1 MNENTFA
8 SRRTHTRI
16 KFAPLTT
23 SCQLVCITPQ
33 SPAAQTLNKLS
44 GAPVYEPD
52 RSLTPTAIFPD
63 VRAVDP
69 DNIFPHGPANRYL
82 SISPDDLE
90 WFVDEKPIAEVW
102 TECTNERTDADYIID
117 RSDSDTRGTLKV
129 MKNLAPATKAVLHFK
144 GKFYD
149 WRTGIAYSV
158 ESDDIALTCT
168 DKAADA
174 VKCYVDKPSI
184 VYDPLFDNLLLYEY
198 KAARGL
204 TASGNRDDFKDG
216 KSYEQDVNVILT
228 IGTKEVESLSG
239 TGYKMRVVHLGT
251 EVPLTPKSE
260 ASPELTYAV
269 YPRISF
275 DMRLVAKGEYEVQFV
290 KVGKDGKDDKVVARS
305 TIGIKTQVTMPTDG
319 QGLRG
324 ADIASSQKTY
334 ANTAIINVRDRLVEY
349 PELYY
354 LIRWF
359 TQAQYNDNGVWKY
372 AKENEWQHGTDML
385 VEVADLGIGTTKND
399 SFFDYWF
406 TVDAHPTATLC
417 ADEAG
422 NVLTDE
428 SGSFL
433 IC

>member
-8 SRRTHTRI
+8 SRRTHTRV
-16 KFAPLTT
+16 KFSPLTV
-23 SCQLVCITPQ
+23 SCQLVCVTPQ
-33 SPAAQTLNKLS
+33 SPAAQTVNTLIT
-44 GAPVYEPD
+44 PPQYEPN
-52 RSLTPTAIFPD
+52 RALSPTAIFPD

-82 SISPDDLE
+82 SLDVGGIAWYVNE
-90 WFVDEKPIAEVW
+90 QPIADVW
-102 TECTNERTDADYIID
+102 EPDVDFTIDHSDTE
-117 RSDSDTRGTLKV
+117 TRGTLLVK
-129 MKNLAPATKAVLHFK
+129 KNLPASDKAVLHFT
-144 GKFYD
+144 GQFLD
-149 WRTGIAYSV
+149 WRTGIAYTV
-158 ESDDIALTCT
+158 ESDDLALTCT
-168 DKAADA
+168 DKGADA
-174 VKCYVDKPSI
+174 VQCYVDKPLI
-184 VYDPLFDNLLLYEY
+184 TYDPLFDNLLLYEY

-204 TASGNRDDFKDG
+204 TVSGNRDDFKDG

-228 IGTKEVESLSG
+228 IGTQEVKTLSG
-239 TGYKMRVVHLGT
+239 TGYKMRVARLGT
-251 EVPLTPKSE
+251 EIPLTPKSE
-260 ASPELTYAV
+260 SAPELTFAA

-275 DMRLVAKGEYEVQFV
+275 DMRLVAKGEYEVQFF
-290 KVGKDGKDDKVVARS
+290 KDDNKVVARS
-305 TIGIKTQVTMPTDG
+305 PIGIRTQVTMPTDG

-324 ADIASSQKTY
+324 ADIAASQKTY

-372 AKENEWQHGTDML
+372 AAEKEWQHGTDML

-417 ADEAG
+417 TDEAG

>member
-8 SRRTHTRI
+8 SRRTHTRV
-16 KFAPLTT
+16 KFSPLTT
-23 SCQLVCITPQ
+23 TCQLVCLTPQ
-33 SPAAQTLNKLS
+33 SPAAQTVNTLL
-44 GAPVYEPD
+44 PTPEYEPD
-52 RSLTPTAIFPD
+52 RVASPTAIFPD

-82 SISPDDLE
+82 SLDPRDIK
-90 WFVDEKPIAEVW
+90 WFVNEKPIDDVW
-102 TECTNERTDADYIID
+102 KNEEDYTID
-117 RSDSDTRGTLKV
+117 QSDSDTRGTLLVK
-129 MKNLAPATKAVLHFK
+129 KNLSANDKAVLHFK
-144 GKFYD
+144 GTFLD
-149 WRTGIAYSV
+149 WRTGLAYTV
-158 ESDDIALTCT
+158 ESDDLALTCT
-168 DKAADA
+168 DKGADA
-174 VKCYVDKPSI
+174 VQCYVDKPSI

-198 KAARGL
+198 KEARGL
-204 TASGNRDDFKDG
+204 TVIGSRDDAKDG
-216 KSYEQDVNVILT
+216 HSYEQDVNVLLT
-228 IGTKEVESLSG
+228 IGTKEVTSLSG
-239 TGYKMRVVHLGT
+239 TGYKMRVVHLGKT
-251 EVPLTPKSE
+251 MPLTPKSE
-260 ASPELTYAV
+260 ASPELTYAA

-275 DMRLVAKGEYEVQFV
+275 DLRLVAKGEYEVQFV
-290 KVGKDGKDDKVVARS
+290 KVGKDGKDDEVVARA

-324 ADIASSQKTY
+324 ADIAASQKTY

-372 AKENEWQHGTDML
+372 AAEKEWQHGTDML
-385 VEVADLGIGTTKND
+385 VEVADLGIGNTKND

-417 ADEAG
+417 TDEAG

-428 SGSFL
+428 SGAFL

>member
-8 SRRTHTRI
+8 SRRTHTRV
-16 KFAPLTT
+16 KFSPLTV
-23 SCQLVCITPQ
+23 SCQLVCLTPQ
-33 SPAAQTLNKLS
+33 SPAAQTVNTLIT
-44 GAPVYEPD
+44 PPQYEPD
-52 RSLTPTAIFPD
+52 RAASPTAIFPD

-69 DNIFPHGPANRYL
+69 DNVFPHGPANRYL
-82 SISPDDLE
+82 SLDVGGIE
-90 WFVDEKPIAEVW
+90 WYVNEKPIADVW
-102 TECTNERTDADYIID
+102 ENEEDYIID
-117 RSDSDTRGTLKV
+117 QSDSDTRGTLIVK
-129 MKNLAPATKAVLHFK
+129 KNLPASDKAVLHFK
-144 GKFYD
+144 GTFLD
-149 WRTGIAYSV
+149 WRTGIAYTV
-158 ESDDIALTCT
+158 ESDDLALTCT
-168 DKAADA
+168 DKGADA
-174 VKCYVDKPSI
+174 VQCYVDKPSI

-204 TASGNRDDFKDG
+204 TVIGQRDDYKDG
-216 KSYEQDVNVILT
+216 KCYEQDVNVILT
-228 IGTKEVESLSG
+228 IGTREVKSLSE
-239 TGYKMRVVHLGT
+239 TGYKMRVVLLGT
-251 EVPLTPKSE
+251 ETVLTPKSE
-260 ASPELTYAV
+260 SAPELTYAA

-290 KVGKDGKDDKVVARS
+290 KDKKVVARS
-305 TIGIKTQVTMPTDG
+305 PIGIKTQVTMPTNG

-324 ADIASSQKTY
+324 ADIAASQKTY

-372 AKENEWQHGTDML
+372 AAEKEWQHGVDML
-385 VEVADLGIGTTKND
+385 VAVADLGIGTTKND

-428 SGSFL
+428 GGNFL

>member
-8 SRRTHTRI
+8 SRRTHTRV
-16 KFAPLTT
+16 KFSPLTV
-23 SCQLVCITPQ
+23 SCQLVCLTPQ
-33 SPAAQTLNKLS
+33 SPAAQTVNTLS
-44 GAPVYEPD
+44 TPPQYEPN
-52 RSLTPTAIFPD
+52 RALSPTAIFPD

-69 DNIFPHGPANRYL
+69 DNIFPHGPANKYL
-82 SISPDDLE
+82 SLDVGGIAWYVNE
-90 WFVDEKPIAEVW
+90 QPIADVW
-102 TECTNERTDADYIID
+102 EPDVDFTID
-117 RSDSDTRGTLKV
+117 QSDTDTRGTLLVK
-129 MKNLAPATKAVLHFK
+129 KNLPASDKAVLHFK
-144 GKFYD
+144 GTFLD
-149 WRTGIAYSV
+149 WRTGIAYTV
-158 ESDDIALTCT
+158 ESDDLALTCT
-168 DKAADA
+168 DKGADA
-174 VKCYVDKPSI
+174 VQCYVDKPSI

-204 TASGNRDDFKDG
+204 TDSGSRDDFKDG
-216 KSYEQDVNVILT
+216 KCYEQDVNVILT
-228 IGTKEVESLSG
+228 IGTKQVESLSG
-239 TGYKMRVVHLGT
+239 TGYKMRVARLGT
-251 EVPLTPKSE
+251 EIPLTPKSE
-260 ASPELTYAV
+260 SAPELTYAA

-290 KVGKDGKDDKVVARS
+290 KDKKVVARS
-305 TIGIKTQVTMPTDG
+305 PIGIRTQVTMPTDG

-324 ADIASSQKTY
+324 ADIAASQKTY

-372 AKENEWQHGTDML
+372 AKEKEWQHGTDML

-417 ADEAG
+417 TDEAG

>member
-8 SRRTHTRI
+8 SRRTHTRV
-16 KFAPLTT
+16 KFSPLTV
-23 SCQLVCITPQ
+23 SCQLVCVTPQ
-33 SPAAQTLNKLS
+33 SPAAQTVNTLQS
-44 GAPVYEPD
+44 PPQYEPN
-52 RSLTPTAIFPD
+52 RALSPTAIFPD

-69 DNIFPHGPANRYL
+69 DNIFPHGPANKYL
-82 SISPDDLE
+82 SLDVGGIAWYVNE
-90 WFVDEKPIAEVW
+90 QPIADVW
-102 TECTNERTDADYIID
+102 EPDVDFTID
-117 RSDSDTRGTLKV
+117 QSDTDTRGTLLVK
-129 MKNLAPATKAVLHFK
+129 KNLPASDKAVLHFK
-144 GKFYD
+144 GTFLD
-149 WRTGIAYSV
+149 WRTGIAYTV
-158 ESDDIALTCT
+158 ESDDLALTCT
-168 DKAADA
+168 DKGADA
-174 VKCYVDKPSI
+174 VQCYVDKPSI

-204 TASGNRDDFKDG
+204 TVSGNRDDFKDG

-228 IGTKEVESLSG
+228 IGTKQVESLSG
-239 TGYKMRVVHLGT
+239 TGYKMRVVHLGKT
-251 EVPLTPKSE
+251 TPLTPKSE
-260 ASPELTYAV
+260 ASPELTFAA

-275 DMRLVAKGEYEVQFV
+275 DMRLVAKGEYEVQFF
-290 KVGKDGKDDKVVARS
+290 KDDNKVVARS
-305 TIGIKTQVTMPTDG
+305 PIGIRTQVTMPTDG

-324 ADIASSQKTY
+324 ADIAASQKTY

-372 AKENEWQHGTDML
+372 AAEKEWQHGTDML

-417 ADEAG
+417 TDEAG

-428 SGSFL
+428 SGAFL

>member
-8 SRRTHTRI
+8 SRRTHTRV
-16 KFAPLTT
+16 KFSPLTV
-23 SCQLVCITPQ
+23 SCQLVCVTPQ
-33 SPAAQTLNKLS
+33 SPAAQTVNTLIT
-44 GAPVYEPD
+44 PPQYEPN
-52 RSLTPTAIFPD
+52 RALSPTAIFPD

-69 DNIFPHGPANRYL
+69 DNIFPHGPANKYL
-82 SISPDDLE
+82 SLDVGGIAWYVNEQPIDD
-90 WFVDEKPIAEVW
+90 VW
-102 TECTNERTDADYIID
+102 DPRTDFTID
-117 RSDSDTRGTLKV
+117 QSDSDTRGTLIVK
-129 MKNLAPATKAVLHFK
+129 KNLPASDKAVLHFT
-144 GKFYD
+144 GQFLD
-149 WRTGIAYSV
+149 WRTGIAYTV
-158 ESDDIALTCT
+158 ESDDLALTCT
-168 DKAADA
+168 DKGADA
-174 VKCYVDKPSI
+174 VQCYVDKPLI

-204 TASGNRDDFKDG
+204 TVSGNRDDFKDG
-216 KSYEQDVNVILT
+216 KCYEQDVNVILT
-228 IGTKEVESLSG
+228 IGTKEVTSLSD
-239 TGYKMRVVHLGT
+239 TGYKMRVARLGT
-251 EVPLTPKSE
+251 EIPLTPNSE
-260 ASPELTYAV
+260 ASPELTYAS

-275 DMRLVAKGEYEVQFV
+275 DMRLVAKGEYEVQFF
-290 KVGKDGKDDKVVARS
+290 KDDNKVVARS
-305 TIGIKTQVTMPTDG
+305 PIGIRTQVTMPTDG

-324 ADIASSQKTY
+324 ADIAASQKTY

-372 AKENEWQHGTDML
+372 AAEKEWQHGTDML
-385 VEVADLGIGTTKND
+385 VEVADLGIGKTKND

-417 ADEAG
+417 TDEAG

-428 SGSFL
+428 AGSFL

>member
-8 SRRTHTRI
+8 SRRTHTRV
-16 KFAPLTT
+16 KFSPLTV
-23 SCQLVCITPQ
+23 SCQLVCLTPQ
-33 SPAAQTLNKLS
+33 SPAAQTVNTLIT
-44 GAPVYEPD
+44 PPQYEPD
-52 RSLTPTAIFPD
+52 RAASPTAIFPD

-69 DNIFPHGPANRYL
+69 DNVFPHGPANRYL
-82 SISPDDLE
+82 SLDVGGIE
-90 WFVDEKPIAEVW
+90 WYVNEKPIADVW
-102 TECTNERTDADYIID
+102 ENEEDYIID
-117 RSDSDTRGTLKV
+117 QSDSDTRGTLIVK
-129 MKNLAPATKAVLHFK
+129 KNLPASDKAVLHFK
-144 GKFYD
+144 GTFLD
-149 WRTGIAYSV
+149 WRTGIAYTV
-158 ESDDIALTCT
+158 ESDDLALTCT
-168 DKAADA
+168 DKGADA
-174 VKCYVDKPSI
+174 VQCYVDKPSI

-204 TASGNRDDFKDG
+204 TVIGQRDDYKDG
-216 KSYEQDVNVILT
+216 KCYEQDVNVILT
-228 IGTKEVESLSG
+228 IGTREVKSLSE
-239 TGYKMRVVHLGT
+239 TGYKMRVVHLGAET
-251 EVPLTPKSE
+251 PLTPKSE
-260 ASPELTYAV
+260 SAPELTYAA

-275 DMRLVAKGEYEVQFV
+275 DMRLVAKGEYEVQFF
-290 KVGKDGKDDKVVARS
+290 KDDNKVVARS
-305 TIGIKTQVTMPTDG
+305 PIGIRTQVTMPTDG

-324 ADIASSQKTY
+324 ADIAASQKTY

-359 TQAQYNDNGVWKY
+359 TQAQYNDGGVWKY
-372 AKENEWQHGTDML
+372 AAEKEWQHGTDML

-422 NVLTDE
+422 SVLTDE
-428 SGSFL
+428 GGNFL